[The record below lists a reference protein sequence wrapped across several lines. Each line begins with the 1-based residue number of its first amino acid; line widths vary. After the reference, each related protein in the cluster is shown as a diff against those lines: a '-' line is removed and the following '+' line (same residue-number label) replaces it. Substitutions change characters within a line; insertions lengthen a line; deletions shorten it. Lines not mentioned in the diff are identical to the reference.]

1 MSNPYLSVL
10 MSTYRQPGIL
20 VKTLR
25 DLSNQTFPSD
35 ALELIL
41 IDDGRGD
48 GSAKIAMTAVP
59 DDVPVVIKRVPQ
71 DYRENYAHAELFN
84 ELLRLSDTGTDRFV
98 HVEDV
103 RFRSDF
109 LAQHAK
115 WSYEEDLTLVT
126 GPSCESDTETF
137 DPAACDRWELM
148 QMSGKESDSYRCGF
162 RSIWAKSMSY
172 SRDLVSQLSDQ
183 NGPFD
188 GDMSDWGY
196 HEVEF
201 AYRAEKEA
209 GARCIYDVGCA
220 VYHPP
225 HNSRDEREYRGIN
238 REQRTE
244 VGEAQNVEYICKK
257 HGLSE
262 LPSWQVGEPIERPS
276 PEG

>member
-1 MSNPYLSVL
+1 MSSPHLSVL
-10 MSTYRQPGIL
+10 ISTYRQPGIL

-25 DLSNQTFPSD
+25 DFGNQTFPSD
-35 ALELIL
+35 AWELIL
-41 IDDGRGD
+41 LDDGSGD
-48 GSAKIAMTAVP
+48 GTAEIATTAVP
-59 DDVPVVIKRVPQ
+59 DDVPVVIKRVPP

-84 ELLRLSDTGTDRFV
+84 ELLRLSDTETERFV

-103 RFRSDF
+103 RVRSDF

-115 WSYEEDLTLVT
+115 WHDEESLTLVT
-126 GPSCESDTETF
+126 GPLCESDTETF
-137 DPAACDRWELM
+137 EPEACERWKLM
-148 QMSGKESDSYRCGF
+148 QMSGEDSDAYRCGF

-172 SRDLVSQLSDQ
+172 SQELVSRLSDQ

-188 GDMSDWGY
+188 EDMSDWGY
-196 HEVEF
+196 HEIEF

-209 GARCIYDVGCA
+209 GARCVYDVGCA

-238 REQRTE
+238 REQRIE
-244 VGEAQNVEYICKK
+244 AGEAQNAEYICEK

-262 LPSWQVGEPIERPS
+262 HADWQIGESIERPS
-276 PEG
+276 REV